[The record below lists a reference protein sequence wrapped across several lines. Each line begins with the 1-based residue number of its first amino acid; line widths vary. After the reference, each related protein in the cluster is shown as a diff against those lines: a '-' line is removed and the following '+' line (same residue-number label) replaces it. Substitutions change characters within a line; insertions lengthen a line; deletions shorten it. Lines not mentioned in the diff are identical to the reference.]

1 MMFQSRLIPLLLMLW
16 SVSAFAIEVRYID
29 ATQSTPL
36 IDYHMNTS
44 LPDALPD
51 GVVIEGAGAVKR
63 AWLVFPTR
71 RYDHAILGDDIE
83 AAGIRDELATGEQ
96 LTFTLPEGSVF
107 EDRYPRLVDLDND
120 GIEEIVLVRSYLDR
134 GAALAVLKINNAGIE
149 LLAEST
155 PIGLAHRWLNPVGA
169 GDFDQDGQQELAVV
183 ITPHIGGV
191 LTLYKVEGNRLQPI
205 YQMPGF
211 SNHRIGS
218 RELGQSAIVDVNDDG
233 VPDMAVPAVGFHELR
248 LISIINGA
256 LKEINRVAHSSPIR
270 TALEVRDLDGD
281 GDQDLTYGLAD
292 GRQVEL
298 LLP

>member
-1 MMFQSRLIPLLLMLW
+1 MMSHARLIPLLLLLW
-16 SVSAFAIEVRYID
+16 SVSALSIEVRYID
-29 ATQSTPL
+29 VAQSTPL
-36 IDYHMNTS
+36 IDHHMNTS
-44 LPDALPD
+44 LPGALPD
-51 GVVIEGAGAVKR
+51 GVVIEGRGVVKR

-83 AAGIRDELATGEQ
+83 AAGVRVELAAGKQ
-96 LTFTLPEGSVF
+96 HTFVLPAGSVF

-120 GIEEIVLVRSYLDR
+120 GIEEMVLVRSYLDR
-134 GAALAVLKINNAGIE
+134 GAALAVLKVDNDGIE
-149 LLAEST
+149 LLAESS

-169 GDFDQDGQQELAVV
+169 GDFDQDGLQELAVV

-191 LTLYKVEGNRLQPI
+191 LTLYKIDGARLQPA

-218 RELGQSAIVDVNDDG
+218 RELGQSAIVDVTNDG
-233 VPDMAVPAVGFHELR
+233 VPDLAVPAVGFHELR
-248 LISIINGA
+248 LISIVNGA

-281 GDQDLTYGLAD
+281 GDQDLAYGLAD